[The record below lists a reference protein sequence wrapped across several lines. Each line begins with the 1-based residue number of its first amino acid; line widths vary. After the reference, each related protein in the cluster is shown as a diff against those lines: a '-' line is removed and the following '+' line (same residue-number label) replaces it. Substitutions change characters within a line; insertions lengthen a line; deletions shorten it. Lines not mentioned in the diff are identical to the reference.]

1 MKESN
6 ETETRNED
14 GEPFLP
20 SPTRFLN
27 VTDRR
32 YRGHQAP
39 RRRRTVA
46 RSTPTPTV
54 AARNSTVGIN
64 VLNAVN
70 PVANYRYVAR
80 PLLERR
86 VRKRAVDNFQIQ
98 TAMRAVDTD
107 PNIVRVKRNRFGQ
120 YDNVYCHKCNRRTSH
135 RCTYRKL
142 LGMVYDTDKNE
153 RICGN
158 GICNIC
164 AGEMDYE
171 KSNICC
177 DHIDKEPEEVFQTI

>member
-1 MKESN
+1 MYSTTKKKKGFTQGLITEYTHDTKNVEEVKESN

-14 GEPFLP
+14 GELFLP

-27 VTDRR
+27 VTDWR
-32 YRGHQAP
+32 YRSHQAP
-39 RRRRTVA
+39 RRRKTVA
-46 RSTPTPTV
+46 SSTPTPTV

-64 VLNAVN
+64 VLNVVN

-107 PNIVRVKRNRFGQ
+107 PDIV
-120 YDNVYCHKCNRRTSH
+120 
-135 RCTYRKL
+135 
-142 LGMVYDTDKNE
+142 
-153 RICGN
+153 
-158 GICNIC
+158 
-164 AGEMDYE
+164 
-171 KSNICC
+171 
-177 DHIDKEPEEVFQTI
+177 